1 MAVRKNEFKYI
12 SLFYFYNHA
21 RKKKW
26 GNLIFKIFCGYYTKD
41 FNLLRVVTL
50 VILYFILIKNQ
61 AIWPGSSMF

>member
-12 SLFYFYNHA
+12 SLFSFYNHA

-41 FNLLRVVTL
+41 FNLFRIGTL
-50 VILYFILIKNQ
+50 FILSFFLIKNQ
-61 AIWPGSSMF
+61 AIWPGPSMF